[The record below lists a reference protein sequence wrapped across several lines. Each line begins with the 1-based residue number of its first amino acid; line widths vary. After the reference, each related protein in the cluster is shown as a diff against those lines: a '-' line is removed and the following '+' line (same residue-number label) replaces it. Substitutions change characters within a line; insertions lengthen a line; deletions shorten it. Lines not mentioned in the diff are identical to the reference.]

1 MDGEKWAVFLW
12 IVSAWFVRTGERK
25 TYVDLER
32 NRKMKIKSKLM
43 AGGIADLINA
53 IKMEKICVEINVL
66 CIVEDRG
73 RKRLDN
79 SIASW
84 EMK

>member
-1 MDGEKWAVFLW
+1 
-12 IVSAWFVRTGERK
+12 
-25 TYVDLER
+25 
-32 NRKMKIKSKLM
+32 M
-43 AGGIADLINA
+43 AGGTADLINA

-66 CIVEDRG
+66 CIVKDRG